1 MSINLYKLKKWTKM
15 IFGKSIYHVHQDGG
29 KIYSKD
35 EIKGYY
41 NNLTEKVIKNKD
53 YGKEIPIIYTD
64 NGNRVYFSIAIFQ
77 YGLGAYDL
85 YLLQGDV
92 VMIEKVKAVA
102 DWAVQNQ
109 QKDGSWVTFE
119 FENPDHPYSSMAQG
133 EGISILLRAYIL
145 TSNKSYLNAAH
156 KAYQFMIKPLSE
168 GGTAKYDLD
177 DIYFYEYTEEPL
189 ILNGWIFSIWGI
201 YDYYKITRDIK
212 VKEILDKTLVTLTQT
227 LGKFD
232 SGYWSMYDLGG
243 RITSPFYHNLH
254 IAQLKV
260 MYDLTGNDSFKFY
273 HDKWLGY
280 QNSKMKFIKSFCYK
294 AYQKVM
300 E

>member
-1 MSINLYKLKKWTKM
+1 M
-15 IFGKSIYHVHQDGG
+15 D
-29 KIYSKD
+29 
-35 EIKGYY
+35 
-41 NNLTEKVIKNKD
+41 
-53 YGKEIPIIYTD
+53 
-64 NGNRVYFSIAIFQ
+64 
-77 YGLGAYDL
+77 
-85 YLLQGDV
+85 
-92 VMIEKVKAVA
+92 
-102 DWAVQNQ
+102 
-109 QKDGSWVTFE
+109 
-119 FENPDHPYSSMAQG
+119 
-133 EGISILLRAYIL
+133 
-145 TSNKSYLNAAH
+145 
-156 KAYQFMIKPLSE
+156 
-168 GGTAKYDLD
+168 
-177 DIYFYEYTEEPL
+177 
-189 ILNGWIFSIWGI
+189 FSIWGI

-260 MYDLTGNDSFKFY
+260 MYDLTGNDSFKLY